1 MNNFDGIIRRAAK
14 EEQLEVPQQV
24 SNKIDA
30 ILAKLPEKEENVS
43 KNKNYIKGLVIAL
56 ACVVICLIVV
66 LPNVSK
72 AYADTICKIPIIGD
86 IVNVVTIRNYKYS
99 DKTHEMNIDVPKI
112 VDGGTTSNYINK
124 DVKELTDILVNQ
136 FYEDIKI
143 KEGHKSV
150 NVSHKTV
157 TDNKNWFTLK
167 LEVQEILASSNIYY
181 KYYHID
187 KNKGKVVYLEDLFS
201 DKKCLDDITKEIKRQ
216 MKEEM
221 KKDSGVKYWIEDAEL
236 GDEFTEIDGKHNF
249 YFNKTGD
256 LVIPFDKY
264 EVAPGYMGCPEF
276 TIKGDILKN
285 ILKE

>member
-1 MNNFDGIIRRAAK
+1 MNNFDDIIRRAAK

-30 ILAKLPEKEENVS
+30 ILAKLPEKEGNVS
-43 KNKNYIKGLVIAL
+43 KNKNYIKGLAIAF

-72 AYADTICKIPIIGD
+72 AYADTIRKIPIIGD

-112 VDGGTTSNYINK
+112 VDGGATSDYINK

-167 LEVQEILASSNIYY
+167 LEVQEILASSNTYY

>member
-1 MNNFDGIIRRAAK
+1 MNNFDDIIRRAAK

-112 VDGGTTSNYINK
+112 VDGGTTSDYINK
-124 DVKELTDILVNQ
+124 DVKELTDILVH
-136 FYEDIKI
+136 D
-143 KEGHKSV
+143 
-150 NVSHKTV
+150 VSP
-157 TDNKNWFTLK
+157 
-167 LEVQEILASSNIYY
+167 EI
-181 KYYHID
+181 
-187 KNKGKVVYLEDLFS
+187 
-201 DKKCLDDITKEIKRQ
+201 
-216 MKEEM
+216 
-221 KKDSGVKYWIEDAEL
+221 
-236 GDEFTEIDGKHNF
+236 
-249 YFNKTGD
+249 
-256 LVIPFDKY
+256 
-264 EVAPGYMGCPEF
+264 
-276 TIKGDILKN
+276 
-285 ILKE
+285 